1 MHQAYRHLIIY
12 RDIASDSILARLS
25 EVTAAFSDGRRDDLV
40 PAIYS
45 AIHRLLDLATR
56 YGFNR
61 NLWQDYLAYL
71 LATTETPFSLACEK
85 RGARDGSVNHLAM
98 HDFHLFREMFHYDFS
113 PMEQALNIDC
123 FSQITHYQALGKDS
137 THYNRS
143 VSEKVR
149 ALSDQLAAAA
159 SDQAYFEIITDF
171 YRDHGVG
178 LLGLNRAFRLVRH
191 DQQVSLEP
199 VTNPSSVRLNDL
211 IGITSQKQR
220 LCDNTEAFLQGR
232 PANNL
237 LLHGDSGTGK
247 SSCIKAILNEY
258 ADRGLRIIEVYR
270 HQFPDLAQILA
281 MVKNRN
287 YRFII
292 YMDDL
297 SFEEFETDYK
307 YLKAIIEGGLEMT
320 PDNVLIYAT
329 SNRRHLIRETWQDRT
344 DQQSN
349 DVFHSDT
356 VEEKIALVSRFGV
369 TIYFP
374 RPSDQEYL
382 DIVRGLAARYPD
394 MIIPEEELL
403 EKAKKWG
410 QWHGR
415 ISGRRAHQFIND
427 LRGQEDEAE

>member
-12 RDIASDSILARLS
+12 RDIADDSILARIADI
-25 EVTAAFSDGRRDDLV
+25 TAAFTENRRDDLIPV
-40 PAIYS
+40 IYTE
-45 AIHRLLDLATR
+45 IHRLLDLATR
-56 YGFNR
+56 YGFNH

-85 RGARDGSVNHLAM
+85 RGARDGSVNQLAL
-98 HDFHLFREMFHYDFS
+98 HDFHLFRRLFHYDFH
-113 PMEQALNIDC
+113 PMEQALGITC
-123 FSQITHYQALGKDS
+123 FSQITHYQSLGKNS
-137 THYNRS
+137 TQFNRS

-159 SDQAYFEIITDF
+159 SDQAFFEIITGF

-178 LLGLNRAFRLVRH
+178 LLGLNRAFRLARH
-191 DQQVSLEP
+191 KDQVSLEP
-199 VTNPSSVRLNDL
+199 VTNPSGIHLTDL
-211 IGITSQKQR
+211 IGIGTQKQR
-220 LCDNTEAFLQGR
+220 LCQNTEAFLQGR

-247 SSCIKAILNEY
+247 SSCIKALINEY
-258 ADRGLRIIEVYR
+258 ADQGLRVIEVYR
-270 HQFPDLAQILA
+270 HQFADLAHVLA
-281 MVKNRN
+281 IVKKRN

-329 SNRRHLIRETWQDRT
+329 SNRRHLIRETWQDRK
-344 DQQSN
+344 DQADN

-382 DIVRGLAARYPD
+382 EIVRGLAAQHPD
-394 MIIPEEELL
+394 ITLPEDQLL
-403 EKAKKWG
+403 EKARQWG
-410 QWHGR
+410 LWHGR
-415 ISGRRAHQFIND
+415 ISGRRAQQFISY
-427 LRGQEDEAE
+427 LRGHADT